1 MVHPVRM
8 VELVAEAV
16 VLGWEIPHK
25 DLLDETT
32 HLAPNLFLLLK
43 EGP

>member
-1 MVHPVRM
+1 MVRPVHM
-8 VELVAEAV
+8 VEPVVVAV